1 MLYGGMSWNRR
12 RLATREGLDPAR
24 ERWNG
29 NSTKNNVS
37 GTGAWIV
44 DVMVGTLRILLGS
57 IEGLIHPAQN
67 GRDGGFDGD
76 KEGEREPLQDLG
88 RVLFIERL
96 VPETGLKLQIILLA
110 FQHLVMF
117 DFVKLQPRRIPFD
130 ETDWTIMLS
139 VPASGVAIFRVCQ

>member
-1 MLYGGMSWNRR
+1 MSWNRR

-96 VPETGLKLQIILLA
+96 VPETGLNGSCFSFIR
-110 FQHLVMF
+110 
-117 DFVKLQPRRIPFD
+117 PRRQGCITRVFL
-130 ETDWTIMLS
+130 TIFFS
-139 VPASGVAIFRVCQ
+139 EKK